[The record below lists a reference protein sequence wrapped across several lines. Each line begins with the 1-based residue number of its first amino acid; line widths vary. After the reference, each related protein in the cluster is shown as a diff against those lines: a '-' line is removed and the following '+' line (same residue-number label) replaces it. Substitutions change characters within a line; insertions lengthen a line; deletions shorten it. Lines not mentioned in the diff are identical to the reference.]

1 MKKKIINKRI
11 QWALG
16 AAFLCVVYLIWAT
29 YSNMKNANE
38 ESAKI
43 KTSLDRLL
51 QLENILVHIQ
61 SVETGQRG
69 FVISGDENFL
79 ELYYKGLFGIKR
91 DTELLN
97 TLQMQSS
104 EKNQLLLQ
112 LLSLVNKKVVHSIEI
127 IKTRRDHGNDSAI
140 AAIQTKE
147 GKKIM
152 DSIAFTIVALEN
164 KDRYVL
170 QQSNINR
177 IKFNKSTSQQLYM
190 LAFIFL
196 VIIGITYY
204 IIYSDFKKIFTAEQ
218 QLKFNASLIRNISDP
233 IITTDI
239 NNKITNWNIYACE
252 LFGFSEEEVLGK
264 KVGGILS
271 IIGENNEILEIS
283 DPSSKID
290 FWKGELIHYH
300 KNGLPIYA
308 EVTVSAIID
317 ENGEK
322 TGTVSVIRDITERKN
337 TEKKLQRLTTH
348 LKEEVK
354 IKAAELNNVFERI
367 TDAFIALDNNWNYTY
382 VNKKASELH
391 NRTSE
396 ELIGKNIWNE
406 FPDVTSE
413 QFYEALFTAK
423 QTKQPQR
430 LQLYYSKTSKWF
442 EDLIYPSPDGISV
455 YYHDIT
461 DTKNAELALKKT
473 HEKLSYHINN
483 TPMGFVEFDNAFNVI
498 QWSEKASQIFGWS
511 KEQLLLE
518 ENLLQTLV
526 YKEDIDLVTRTVK
539 NIEDKKFKSGRIQI
553 RNNTIDEKV
562 IYCEW
567 YISVLKDEQGNV
579 TGVMGMVDNVTDRK
593 QIQIELE
600 EAEVKFRNLVEQSMV
615 GVYIVQNEKFT
626 YVNPRLE
633 ELTGY
638 TADEMVNKLSVLDL
652 IYPEDRPMV
661 INNLAQRLE
670 GHVKS
675 MHYELRGLKKNGTII
690 YLEAWGTL
698 TQYLGSPA
706 IIGTLIDVTE
716 KKLTTEKIK
725 ESQLTLNVSNERF
738 MLVAKAT
745 NDAVWDWN
753 MATNK
758 IWGNEIFSDFFA
770 VPLGTEV
777 SFEDYMQR
785 IHKDDMQRIESNLK
799 TVIQDK
805 QSVVGESYRFLVR
818 KDEYLIFNDRA
829 YIIYD
834 ENGNAIRMLG
844 AMQDITEQRKNEQQ
858 IILEKELSD
867 SIINSLPG
875 IFYLFNQQGKFYR
888 WNKNLTKIT
897 EYTDEEIQH
906 LHPIQLFDKDEK
918 ELLISKIASV
928 FSNGEDNVEAH
939 ILSKEGKKIPFYFTG
954 RGIQYEGESCLMGVG
969 IDISEKVK
977 SQEELAQS
985 EERYR
990 TIIEQASDAIFI
1002 SDLTG
1007 HYLDVNSNG
1016 IKLSGYS
1023 KEELLNLTIYDLM
1036 PVNDME
1042 KNPLKLDEILAGNVA
1057 VNERLLKARDGS
1069 LKEVEISAKLL
1080 SDGRFIGIVRDI
1092 TTRKKTQEALRI
1104 SEEKYRLLF
1113 NQNPMPMWMVSLP
1126 DRKFLDVN
1134 SAAIDFYGY
1143 SKEEFLEMTAYDIR
1157 PKNQIQKFQEF
1168 DLKYSSNGISHAGVW
1183 EHRKKD
1189 ATIVKVNIIT
1199 HNIFYEGK
1207 DARLV
1212 LANDVTQKITAEEA
1226 LKKSHEELR
1235 QLATHLEKVRE
1246 TERTNIAREIH
1257 DELGQQ
1263 LTGLKMDI
1271 SWLNRKLKNQDED
1284 VQMKINETI
1293 QLIDTTV
1300 KTVRRIATELR
1311 PSILDDLGLLAAM
1324 EWQSEEFEKRSEIS
1338 CVFSSNVSEAK
1349 VNPDLATG
1357 IFRIYQECL
1366 TNVLRHSEATRVT
1379 SFLQIKDHM
1388 LVLTITD
1395 NGKGFVEKEIA
1406 DKKTLGLLGMKER
1419 TNLLGGTYEITSK
1432 PGKGTSVLI
1441 IVPLRSH

>member
-16 AAFLCVVYLIWAT
+16 AAFLCVVYLISAT
-29 YSNMKNANE
+29 YSNMKSANE

-79 ELYYKGLFGIKR
+79 EPYYKGLFGIKR
-91 DTELLN
+91 DTVLLN

-112 LLSLVNKKVVHSIEI
+112 LLSLVNKKVVHSNEI
-127 IKTRRDHGNDSAI
+127 IRTRRDHRNDSAI

-147 GKKIM
+147 GQKIM

-264 KVGGILS
+264 NVGDILS
-271 IIGENNEILEIS
+271 IIGENNEILEIN

-300 KNGLPIYA
+300 ENGLPIYA

-391 NRTSE
+391 NRPSE
-396 ELIGKNIWNE
+396 ELIGKNIWDE
-406 FPDVTSE
+406 FPDVKSE

-423 QTKQPQR
+423 QTNQPQR

-442 EDLIYPSPDGISV
+442 EDLIYPSPNGISV

-498 QWSEKASQIFGWS
+498 QWSEKASQIFGWN

-526 YKEDIDLVTRTVK
+526 YKEDIDLVTRAVK

-553 RNNTIDEKV
+553 RNNTIDGKV

-638 TADEMVNKLSVLDL
+638 TADEMINKLSVLDL

-716 KKLTTEKIK
+716 KKLATEKIK

-785 IHKDDMQRIESNLK
+785 IHKDDRKRIESNLK

-897 EYTDEEIQH
+897 EYTNEEIQH

-939 ILSKEGKKIPFYFTG
+939 ILSKEGKKIPYYFTG

-1042 KNPLKLDEILAGNVA
+1042 KNPPKLDEILAGNVT
-1057 VNERLLKARDGS
+1057 VNERLFKARDGS

-1168 DLKYSSNGISHAGVW
+1168 NLKYSSNGISHAGVW

-1271 SWLNRKLKNQDED
+1271 SWLNRKLKNQDKD

-1379 SFLQIKDHM
+1379 SFLQIKDHI

-1419 TNLLGGTYEITSK
+1419 TNLLGGTYEITSR

-1441 IVPLRSH
+1441 IVPLRDH